1 MNPTQSTFSAVSA
14 AVLLTFLAAPS
25 FAQEREFTLLEREL
39 DYLMQIWPG
48 DYDNVEQTS
57 FESAAGEP
65 TVEHRRVH
73 VAFERIDAPELG
85 EQTLAVTEYWNNDPA
100 ITTRREVY
108 AIAADE
114 DVNALRIAVYSQDDG
129 RYARRDNCDMLLRRD
144 GDAFLGATSGDCSAG
159 GTYGSYALRIGPEDF
174 WFRESGESPWYQLE
188 KARWFS
194 CMIDF
199 PREPGGRPV
208 VTHHYIKIHDQG
220 GAFPFVHPD
229 GRPMVLLMRN
239 TWSYGMQRETFFIGV
254 MDETESGPTLVY
266 AWGSPGADR
275 IGVNPGYL
283 RVQCDLDTERHV
295 ELQHRLRPDS

>member
-1 MNPTQSTFSAVSA
+1 MNLRQHRKAGILA
-14 AVLLTFLAAPS
+14 AALATFLATTPS

-73 VAFERIDAPELG
+73 VSFEHIDAPELG
-85 EQTLAVTEYWNNDPA
+85 EQALAVTEYWNNDPA
-100 ITTRREVY
+100 ISTRREVY
-108 AIAADE
+108 AITADE
-114 DVNALRIAVYSQDDG
+114 DANALRIAVFTDENGDYQ
-129 RYARRDNCDMLLRRD
+129 RRDGCDLLLRRD
-144 GDAFLGATSGDCSAG
+144 GEAFSGATEDCSAG
-159 GTYGSYALRIGPEDF
+159 GTYGSYALRVGPDAY
-174 WFRESGESPWYQLE
+174 WFRETAGSPWYQLE

-295 ELQHRLRPDS
+295 ELQHGLRPDS